1 MTPDRKFERD
11 SRVDIESLAH
21 RARITLPDVLGNDGT
36 ASGDQLANIAP
47 GTDLKLAMLPHREVG
62 TDPGT
67 WPGAA
72 IVGTREPV
80 FTPYLDQQ
88 GPVAI
93 GDDPAISVSRAQSR
107 DAILSWL
114 YDMTGFRH
122 APAALW
128 KVAGWQ
134 IGWLVSFL
142 DRLRCGGAEGAL
154 IIAERQAAA
163 AVRAMW
169 EAHDRADEERGLTS
183 TSGAIVVG
191 RALVDMC
198 AAFDRL
204 CREATT
210 YAELGTTEHRIK
222 TREARA
228 LLMADMQRYCAL
240 IAEAN
245 RAATPRKERVRIG
258 AALVVARR
266 MIDAIA
272 VFTVSDVEI
281 DQRVKRLVHVL
292 KTKAKVMKAPVSAV
306 DVNAVLDAVDAELNL
321 LTSGEVRTALER
333 TGWPVATRVGLARL
347 GFADC
352 AARLAV
358 LYRVRTDL
366 VYKLIATRRLDR
378 LYRVLPWMTA
388 LSGAFPLTF
397 AGPIGA
403 IAQLFETGRAR
414 EIALEL
420 KRRLY
425 DGENGPRLDTAEGLA
440 ACSTPTAI
448 CTAVHAGSRAGFL
461 VAEGAHS
468 HHMVTAYL
476 GGRSFDS
483 LHPLTVAISGST
495 EWHLGISLTDI
506 VTANTVSDIERSKP
520 VYTITGYDDDLPRY
534 MGLTLVDLLRVALF
548 DIFPGHARGPAFGS
562 HIATTSE
569 VDQDFGRGAS
579 AMTEA
584 AGVANR
590 ELLRSMLRSIDVD
603 ETDVLD
609 EWCNDDAVAADT
621 ATTEL
626 NRTDALLNRHTPKG
640 KDRTGGAI
648 RRTASRQAAGTGIS
662 GAHLRAL
669 VDRARTWTFRK
680 DGQIRS
686 EDAPLAAVLSGDALL
701 PGLAPSAQLFVPALW
716 FRPDIDRHIH
726 SWLADGAPMW
736 TPIALN
742 NVRHAGL
749 IAGQV
754 AAMRDAAPALYAAA
768 RQDHLI
774 AHILVPL
781 FTGLAGITAD
791 HAHVP

>member
-1 MTPDRKFERD
+1 MTPYRAFDRD
-11 SRVDIESLAH
+11 SRTDIAGLAH
-21 RARITLPDVLGNDGT
+21 RARITLPDVLRNDGT
-36 ASGDQLANIAP
+36 ASGDQVAHLAP
-47 GTDLKLAMLPHREVG
+47 GTDLKLAMLPHREIG

-67 WPGAA
+67 WRGAA
-72 IVGTREPV
+72 VVGTREPV

-88 GPVAI
+88 APVAI
-93 GDDPAISVSRAQSR
+93 GGDSAISVTGTQSR
-107 DAILSWL
+107 DAILAWL
-114 YDMTGFRH
+114 YDMTGFRY

-154 IIAERQAAA
+154 IVAERQAAA

-169 EAHDRADEERGLTS
+169 EAHDRADEEGGLTS
-183 TSGAIVVG
+183 ASGAIAVG

-204 CREATT
+204 CREATS
-210 YAELGTTEHRIK
+210 YAKLGTTAHRIK

-240 IAEAN
+240 ITEAD
-245 RAATPRKERVRIG
+245 RAATPKKERARIG

-272 VFTVSDVEI
+272 VFTVSDIEI
-281 DQRVKRLVHVL
+281 DRRIKRLVHVL
-292 KTKAKVMKAPVSAV
+292 KTKAKVVKAPASAV
-306 DVNAVLDAVDAELNL
+306 DVDAVLDAVDAELNL
-321 LTSGEVRTALER
+321 PTSGNLGSALER

-347 GFADC
+347 NFADR

-358 LYRVRTDL
+358 LDRVRTDL

-378 LYRVLPWMTA
+378 LYRGLPWMA
-388 LSGAFPLTF
+388 APSGAFALTF

-403 IAQLFETGRAR
+403 VAQLFEAGRAR
-414 EIALEL
+414 EIAMEL

-440 ACSTPTAI
+440 ACLTPAAI
-448 CTAVHAGSRAGFL
+448 LSAVDGRSRAGFL

-476 GGRSFDS
+476 GGRSFDC
-483 LHPLTVAISGST
+483 LHPLAVAIAGST
-495 EWHLGISLTDI
+495 EWHLGISLKD
-506 VTANTVSDIERSKP
+506 VATATTVSDTERGKP
-520 VYTITGYDDDLPRY
+520 VYAITGYDDDLPRY
-534 MGLTLVDLLRVALF
+534 MGLTVVDLLRVALF

-562 HIATTSE
+562 HIATTAKIDE
-569 VDQDFGRGAS
+569 DFDRGAS
-579 AMTEA
+579 AMTA
-584 AGVANR
+584 TAGVANR

-603 ETDVLD
+603 EADVLD
-609 EWCNDDAVAADT
+609 DWRIDEAVAAGN

-626 NRTDALLNRHTPKG
+626 NRADALFNRHTPKG

-662 GAHLRAL
+662 GPHLRAL
-669 VDRARTWTFRK
+669 VDRARTWTSRK
-680 DGQIRS
+680 DGEIRS
-686 EDAPLAAVLSGDALL
+686 EDASLAAVLNGDAML
-701 PGLAPSAQLFVPALW
+701 PGMAPSAQLFVPALW
-716 FRPDIDRHIH
+716 FRPDIDRHFLT
-726 SWLADGAPMW
+726 WLQDGTPMW

-742 NVRHAGL
+742 NVKHAGL
-749 IAGQV
+749 IARQV
-754 AAMRDAAPALYAAA
+754 TALRDTAPALYAAA
-768 RQDHLI
+768 HPDHLT
-774 AHILVPL
+774 ARILVPL